1 MNLWLL
7 FLILGLCTLAERYSF
22 LIFLGDWK
30 MPALMVKALRYVPVV
45 VLFALASPAIL
56 RTDNMIDI
64 SLNPKIIAGIVAV
77 LIAWRTR
84 SILYTIVGGMA
95 IFWLSRWL
103 LAFFAG

>member
-7 FLILGLCTLAERYSF
+7 FLILGLFTLAERYSF
-22 LIFLGDWK
+22 LIFLGNWK

-56 RTDNMIDI
+56 RTDNVIDL
-64 SLNPKIIAGIVAV
+64 SLNPKIIAGIVAI

-84 SILYTIVGGMA
+84 NVLYTILGGMT

-103 LAFFAG
+103 LTFL